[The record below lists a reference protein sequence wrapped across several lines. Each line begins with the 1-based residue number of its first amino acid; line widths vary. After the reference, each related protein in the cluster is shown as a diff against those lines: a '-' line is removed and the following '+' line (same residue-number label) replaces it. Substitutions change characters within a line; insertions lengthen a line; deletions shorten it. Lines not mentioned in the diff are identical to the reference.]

1 MRGGA
6 APPFRKNLIG
16 PGRARPFFF
25 AKLARGPLT
34 LRAIAFH
41 QNGRSRGK
49 FLCVGTTSCTL
60 SITSVIGLLIAA
72 CFWPGSWRCIKPDN
86 LSMRQERRAR
96 LDRGEISHS
105 LSALGHKRTMRTV
118 RPRSALPPKADIGRW
133 ISRVPSK
140 ISEIFLQGPN

>member
-86 LSMRQERRAR
+86 LSMRQERRP
-96 LDRGEISHS
+96 
-105 LSALGHKRTMRTV
+105 LGSRRNKPLNV
-118 RPRSALPPKADIGRW
+118 RFGSKADIAARLSDVRFTSNSGHQNCPGLR
-133 ISRVPSK
+133 SK
-140 ISEIFLQGPN
+140 